1 MSIVPFPPGA
11 THGDGMSAPYEDD
24 RSLAARLL
32 RGDETAFDHFFD
44 TYSARLY
51 RFAAARVRND
61 GAAAEE
67 IVQLTLSKALAKLAT
82 YRAEA
87 ALFTWLCTFCRHEIS
102 AYYVRRQRLAPETS
116 LVEDSPDV
124 RAALESLGALSTSG
138 PDEQYRRGEVA
149 RLVQVTLDS
158 LPEPYGDA
166 LEWKYIQG
174 WSVDEIAHRL
184 RVGPKAAESMLTRAR
199 QAFRDAYSA
208 LQHDVEAWGR

>member
-1 MSIVPFPPGA
+1 MSE
-11 THGDGMSAPYEDD
+11 PYEDD
-24 RSLAARLL
+24 RGLAGRLL
-32 RGDETAFDHFFD
+32 RGDETAFESFFA

-51 RFAAARVRND
+51 RFAAARVSND
-61 GAAAEE
+61 GDAAEE

-82 YRAEA
+82 YRGEA

-102 AYYVRRQRLAPETS
+102 ACYARRERLAPETP

-124 RAALESLGALSTSG
+124 RATLESLGAMSTSG
-138 PDEQYRRGEVA
+138 PEEQYRRREIA

-174 WSVDEIAHRL
+174 WSVDEIASRL

-199 QAFRDAYSA
+199 HAFRDAFSA
-208 LQHDVEAWGR
+208 LQHEGEAWLR

>member
-1 MSIVPFPPGA
+1 MPE
-11 THGDGMSAPYEDD
+11 PYDDD
-24 RSLAARLL
+24 RSLVVRLL
-32 RGDETAFDHFFD
+32 RGDETAFEHFFD
-44 TYSARLY
+44 TYSTRLY
-51 RFAAARVRND
+51 RFASARVRND
-61 GAAAEE
+61 GDAAEE

-82 YRAEA
+82 YRNEA

-102 AYYVRRQRLAPETS
+102 AYYARRERLAPETS

-124 RAALESLGALSTSG
+124 RAALESLGAMSTSG
-138 PDEQYRRGEVA
+138 PDEQYRRREVA

-174 WSVDEIAHRL
+174 WSVDEIASRL

-199 QAFRDAYSA
+199 QAFRDAFFA

>member
-1 MSIVPFPPGA
+1 MFE
-11 THGDGMSAPYEDD
+11 PYDDD
-24 RSLAARLL
+24 RRLAVRLV
-32 RGDETAFDHFFD
+32 RGDETAFEHFFD

-61 GAAAEE
+61 GDAAEE
-67 IVQLTLSKALAKLAT
+67 IVQLTLSKALAKVAT

-102 AYYVRRQRLAPETS
+102 AYYTRRERLAPETS

-124 RAALESLGALSTSG
+124 RAALESLGAMSTSG
-138 PDEQYRRGEVA
+138 PDEQYRRREVA

-174 WSVDEIAHRL
+174 WSVDEIARKL
-184 RVGPKAAESMLTRAR
+184 SVGPKAAESMLTRAR
-199 QAFRDAYSA
+199 QAFRDAFSV

>member
-1 MSIVPFPPGA
+1 MSE
-11 THGDGMSAPYEDD
+11 PYDDD
-24 RSLAARLL
+24 RRLTVRLL
-32 RGDETAFDHFFD
+32 RGDETAFEHFFD

-61 GAAAEE
+61 GDAAEE
-67 IVQLTLSKALAKLAT
+67 IVQLTLSKALAKVAT

-102 AYYVRRQRLAPETS
+102 AYFARRERLAPETS

-124 RAALESLGALSTSG
+124 RAALESLGAMNTSG
-138 PDEQYRRGEVA
+138 PDEQYRRREVA

-158 LPEPYGDA
+158 LPAPYGDA

-174 WSVDEIAHRL
+174 WSVDEIARQL
-184 RVGPKAAESMLTRAR
+184 SLGPKAAESMLTRAR
-199 QAFRDAYSA
+199 QAFRDAFSA